1 MIVAETCRQFLSD
14 CGVDSGRLA
23 LEWVSAAEAPRFVDL
38 ITDYI
43 TGIKG
48 KGPLGSAEG
57 EAGKDVLKRRL
68 SAAVKAAQARKPRTA
83 LGNLAKRLSKAK
95 DYSSE
100 AISEGVKA
108 KVLPALR
115 TARITEEIKL
125 VLSGGP
131 MDAGAIAGATGAS
144 GEEIDGLLATLA
156 KRGLVSEKKGK
167 WALA

>member
-14 CGVDSGRLA
+14 CGVDPGRLA

-43 TGIKG
+43 SGIKG

-57 EAGKDVLKRRL
+57 EASADTLKRRL
-68 SAAVKAAQARKPRTA
+68 YAAVKAAQARKPRTV
-83 LGNLAKRLSKAK
+83 LGNLAKRLSKEK
-95 DYSSE
+95 TYSAE
-100 AISEGVKA
+100 AVSEGVRA

-125 VLSGGP
+125 LLAGGP
-131 MDAGAIAGATGAS
+131 MDTAAVAEAAGVSLDEA
-144 GEEIDGLLATLA
+144 DGLLGTMV
-156 KRGLVSEKKGK
+156 KRGHVSEQKGK
-167 WALA
+167 WVLA